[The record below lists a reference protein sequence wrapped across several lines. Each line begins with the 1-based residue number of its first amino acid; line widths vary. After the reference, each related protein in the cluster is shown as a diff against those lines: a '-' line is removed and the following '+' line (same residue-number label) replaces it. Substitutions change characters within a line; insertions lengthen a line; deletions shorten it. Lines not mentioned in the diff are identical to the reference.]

1 MDLSNERHT
10 VSRRSVLGVAALGGA
25 AAFTAACGAPSIP
38 AEPKSEAASAPG
50 GPSSTGEAASPSTST
65 AAADASPKDVIARA
79 TVPVL
84 CYHQVRPWT
93 SSDSSYTKTQLVIP
107 PEKHREHLDAI
118 KNAGYTTIT
127 PDQYLAHLTQNAEL
141 PAKPVMLSYDDGKDN
156 QPETAFADLTSRGM
170 KGVWYIMTVVIGND
184 GWTTKDQIKQ
194 VADAGHV
201 IGCHTWDH
209 HDVRK
214 YGAKDWA
221 MQFEE
226 PRALLQK
233 ISGQP
238 VDSFAF
244 PYGAWND
251 AALPHLKKAG
261 YSTAFQLEE
270 KPVDTTYPLLTLRR
284 ALAVSTWSGSEVV
297 AKLDTMAK
305 GTPKA

>member
-1 MDLSNERHT
+1 MSGSNRPE
-10 VSRRSVLGVAALGGA
+10 VSRRTVLGAALGGVA
-25 AAFTAACGAPSIP
+25 VFTAACGAPSIP
-38 AEPKSEAASAPG
+38 ADPATKADPTGQGGTSGAPTTPEGTATSGAATNAAP
-50 GPSSTGEAASPSTST
+50 
-65 AAADASPKDVIARA
+65 ADIIARA

-93 SSDSSYTKTQLVIP
+93 GDDSSYTKQALVIP

-127 PDQYLAHLTQNAEL
+127 PDQYLAHMTQGAQL
-141 PAKPVMLSYDDGKDN
+141 PAKPVILSYDDGKDN
-156 QPETAFADLTSRGM
+156 QPEVAFADLSARGM
-170 KGVWYIMTVVIGND
+170 TGTWFIMTVVIGND

-201 IGCHTWDH
+201 IGSHTWDH

-214 YGAKDWA
+214 YGPKDWA
-221 MQFEE
+221 TQFEE

-238 VDSFAF
+238 VDTFDY
-244 PYGAWND
+244 PNGAWSE
-251 AALPHLKKAG
+251 AALPHLAKAG

-270 KPVDTTYPLLTLRR
+270 KPLDRTHPLLTLRR
-284 ALAVSTWSGSEVV
+284 ALAVSTWTGDEVAGKLQTL
-297 AKLDTMAK
+297 AKA
-305 GTPKA
+305 